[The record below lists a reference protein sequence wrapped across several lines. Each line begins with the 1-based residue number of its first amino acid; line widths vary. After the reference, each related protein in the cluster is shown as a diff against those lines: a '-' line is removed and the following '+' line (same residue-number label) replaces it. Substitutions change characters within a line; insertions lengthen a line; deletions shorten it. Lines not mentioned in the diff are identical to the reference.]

1 MNESKGSI
9 QLKGRLFL
17 TFDILAVTGLH
28 IGGATEDISIGGV
41 DKTVIRD
48 PLTNRPYIPGSSLR
62 GKMRSLIEKYKG
74 KEQNQRI
81 NQGFIHSCQNNE
93 WEKYRTCEVCQVF
106 GVPGEREF
114 GTPARLIVRDV
125 HMDKDSADQLE
136 KLQTDLPFS
145 EVKVEVAIDRVTSQ
159 ANPRQIERVPAGTL
173 FGGAEMVYSLY
184 AGQFKFGKEGEERAA
199 LIDPQ
204 SDLKF
209 FDTTLEG
216 LQLLEDDYL
225 GGAGARGSGKVRFV
239 NLRLGFKGNGGV
251 YAENSTTVGQESYDS
266 VAALRG
272 EWNKILKGN
281 VLQQLGG

>member
-1 MNESKGSI
+1 
-9 QLKGRLFL
+9 
-17 TFDILAVTGLH
+17 
-28 IGGATEDISIGGV
+28 GGV

-62 GKMRSLIEKYKG
+62 GKMRSLIAKYKG

-93 WEKYRTCEVCQVF
+93 WQIYQTCEVCQVF

-239 NLRLGFKGNGGV
+239 NLRLGFKGNSGA
-251 YAENSTTVGQESYDS
+251 YAEKAEPLGNETYGS
-266 VAALRG
+266 VADLRS

-281 VLQQLGG
+281 VQQQLGG